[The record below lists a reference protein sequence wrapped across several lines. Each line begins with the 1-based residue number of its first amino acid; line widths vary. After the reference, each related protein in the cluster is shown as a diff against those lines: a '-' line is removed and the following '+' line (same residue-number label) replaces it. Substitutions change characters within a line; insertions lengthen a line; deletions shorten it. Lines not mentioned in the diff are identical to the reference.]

1 MRRTASMSGQS
12 WLESSLQ
19 RSSKLG
25 LEVLERAKRR
35 SVDWPSVRRP
45 NRKHNA
51 KEKHAEVQEELCVHE
66 GLDLD
71 RAFSRIVQHMSET
84 THQCKNFYK
93 SSSAAKVS
101 EQEKSHVCRFH
112 SQQSP
117 SGQHRPTNSTFRKA
131 QYTGL
136 SEPEDFLIEVSPG
149 TYSVTAAMQDA
160 SPQTRVV
167 HISAGESKSLTF
179 DL

>member
-1 MRRTASMSGQS
+1 MPKRNTLRFSVLQY
-12 WLESSLQ
+12 SSRVFYSFLGIDHLVAYLRLAVYLQ
-19 RSSKLG
+19 
-25 LEVLERAKRR
+25 
-35 SVDWPSVRRP
+35 
-45 NRKHNA
+45 
-51 KEKHAEVQEELCVHE
+51 VQEELCVHE

-101 EQEKSHVCRFH
+101 EQEKNHVCRFH

>member
-1 MRRTASMSGQS
+1 MRRPPSMAGQS

-35 SVDWPSVRRP
+35 SVDWPSVRRA
-45 NRKHNA
+45 NRKHSA
-51 KEKHAEVQEELCVHE
+51 KEKHAEEYPCIHTS
-66 GLDLD
+66 LDLD

-84 THQCKNFYK
+84 TYECKNFYE
-93 SSSAAKVS
+93 SSRSAKVS

-112 SQQSP
+112 AQRFP
-117 SGQHRPTNSTFRKA
+117 SGQPRPAAEASRKA
-131 QYTGL
+131 HCAGL

-149 TYSVTAAMQDA
+149 TYSITAAVQDA
-160 SPQTRVV
+160 GPQTRVV
-167 HISAGESKSLTF
+167 HIGAGESKRLAF